1 MTNYDKIVAI
11 LSHNNGNL
19 VKAVNEGEV
28 AVIFSSIENNGNI
41 RGSCFEETEGKAMN
55 WLGRESWTD
64 RRINDL
70 ILKIS
75 PLYRKPKLLK
85 VGDKVDVSE
94 EAEYFAGDN
103 GLKISEVRED
113 CYIIGG
119 WHIPFWAVSPH
130 LEEDDEKEPSN
141 KELLEKLGKCLEEC
155 KDLVNRL

>member
-11 LSHNNGNL
+11 LKCGHL
-19 VKAVNEGEV
+19 AMVEQEGRK
-28 AVIFSSIENNGNI
+28 IICSSIMSNGVI
-41 RGSCFEETEGKAMN
+41 RTTDWYDIEREAMDC
-55 WLGRESWTD
+55 LGEYRS
-64 RRINDL
+64 NDKFL
-70 ILKIS
+70 NGLELSTITC
-75 PLYRKPKLLK
+75 LYQKPELLK